1 MANKVQAVVFDYK
14 AVFQAGTT
22 SPHPDIAQLLRVL
35 DQQGVDWVLMTTQ
48 SIDAA
53 ALCSAAGLSQPALH
67 LSQEDIPGRKNRGS
81 GLWLDQAAERLGL
94 RKNQLVIVGTTE
106 WDWMTGINAG
116 VLYFHARWASAL
128 GRTIDALGADDPAH
142 LYWWLERHLLH
153 EPEWIFALDDAE
165 RRLRVRS
172 LFQPDETFPGTSPSS
187 FNLKTVFTYDKE
199 VTVGDGSARDILMV
213 HLLCSAY
220 LDGSLPNR
228 AWFCV
233 YPSSTPGRVN
243 DQLAEFLEVAK
254 VMVGSY
260 YRGDLL
266 VRASQATDTS
276 LARANGRHG
285 TVSIATQAT
294 TVHLNPKYRNTVRG
308 KTVIVFDDFTTEGMS
323 LDWARNLLAKAGASR
338 IIGVT
343 IGKYRKPYTL
353 FTPRP
358 GVTINAFAPNA
369 LTPADFTTEYLS
381 PGFGTGPGDLLRDTM
396 SRLIAGD
403 TGMPDIGRGPASQ
416 PRIAVPRV
424 VPANAPI
431 AGGRPVPAG
440 RREPMRTY
448 KNGRQRHIGDIL
460 NQFATDEL
468 VTWHGEYL
476 YPVGKHSSMALWWIS
491 RWGGPEQWYSSREA
505 EELISQVCND
515 EGIIWE
521 PVQPNYGETERLE
534 AVRRIE
540 HRRRAFKRIQER
552 RRAAGD

>member
-22 SPHPDIAQLLRVL
+22 PHPDMAQLLHVL
-35 DQQGVDWVLMTTQ
+35 DQQGVAWVLMTTQ

-53 ALCSAAGLSQPALH
+53 ALCSAAGLPQPALH

-116 VLYFHARWASAL
+116 VLYVHARWASAL
-128 GRTIDALGADDPAH
+128 GRTIDALVADDPTH
-142 LYWWLERHLLH
+142 LYWQLERHLLH
-153 EPEWIFALDDAE
+153 EPEWLFALDDAE

-172 LFQPDETFPGTSPSS
+172 LFQPDETFPGTSPSF

-266 VRASQATDTS
+266 VRACRRTCLCAEVRTDERAEQVA
-276 LARANGRHG
+276 ARCAHRHARGWGGGPLLLQSDRLDRDLQWHRDRHRPHGAGGGMGPGNWNGACSRPEARRHASRHG
-285 TVSIATQAT
+285 
-294 TVHLNPKYRNTVRG
+294 LRG
-308 KTVIVFDDFTTEGMS
+308 
-323 LDWARNLLAKAGASR
+323 LL
-338 IIGVT
+338 
-343 IGKYRKPYTL
+343 P
-353 FTPRP
+353 P
-358 GVTINAFAPNA
+358 
-369 LTPADFTTEYLS
+369 
-381 PGFGTGPGDLLRDTM
+381 
-396 SRLIAGD
+396 
-403 TGMPDIGRGPASQ
+403 
-416 PRIAVPRV
+416 
-424 VPANAPI
+424 
-431 AGGRPVPAG
+431 
-440 RREPMRTY
+440 
-448 KNGRQRHIGDIL
+448 
-460 NQFATDEL
+460 
-468 VTWHGEYL
+468 
-476 YPVGKHSSMALWWIS
+476 
-491 RWGGPEQWYSSREA
+491 
-505 EELISQVCND
+505 
-515 EGIIWE
+515 
-521 PVQPNYGETERLE
+521 
-534 AVRRIE
+534 
-540 HRRRAFKRIQER
+540 
-552 RRAAGD
+552 